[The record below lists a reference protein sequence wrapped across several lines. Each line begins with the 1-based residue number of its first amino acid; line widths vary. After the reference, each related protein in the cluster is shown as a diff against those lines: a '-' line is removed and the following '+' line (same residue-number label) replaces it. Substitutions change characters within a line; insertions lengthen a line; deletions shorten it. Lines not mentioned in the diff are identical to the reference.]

1 MQASRKSANRTID
14 VYDVLP
20 PDPLM
25 RRPAANAGRA
35 MVVEDAVFE
44 VIVPVAPRRE
54 YNDNP
59 RPPKPEARVDIIRL
73 VAVGGVHV
81 VNRLEQ
87 MLSRLSPQA
96 FMTLF
101 ASLFFIAFWL
111 FGGFGALAT
120 EPVMAPAQPF
130 AVEQVFVEEQDAN
143 GMKLV
148 SIGGRLLNRS
158 GRALDAPE
166 LTVASAS
173 GTVIG
178 TIRVD
183 AGRIDAGTSVPFSA
197 RLKLAGGKSG
207 EISIFPNI

>member
-25 RRPAANAGRA
+25 RRPAIRTGRA

-44 VIVPVAPRRE
+44 VIVPVTPRRI

-59 RPPKPEARVDIIRL
+59 KPRQPDTRVDIARL
-73 VAVGGVHV
+73 VAVSGVYI

-96 FMTLF
+96 FMTLL
-101 ASLFFIAFWL
+101 ASLFFVAFWL
-111 FGGFGALAT
+111 FGGFAALAT
-120 EPVMAPAQPF
+120 EPVTKPAKPF

-148 SIGGRLLNRS
+148 AIGGRLVNRS
-158 GRALDAPE
+158 GGTLAAPD
-166 LTVASAS
+166 LTVASES
-173 GTVIG
+173 GTIIG
-178 TIRVD
+178 TIRLD
-183 AGRIDAGTSVPFSA
+183 SGKIEAGTSVPFSA

-207 EISIFPNI
+207 GISIFPNI